1 MKNCHP
7 LIFLLL
13 LFVQTISVKSQ
24 QSFYSCYTG
33 DNERYEVRLHLVN
46 ASNKLNA
53 SLLLKGKSNTIEQLN
68 LTGRLKPGGD
78 FHLGSNFGEDT
89 LLVGRLTSSRL
100 EAYFKDKT
108 NDLVLMHLQAEEPS
122 NHLGLDV
129 ETYEQQQTLDSAK
142 ADSPQAIYEGQLLVP
157 KTNNAQYD
165 SLFALQKKG
174 NKLQSV
180 KLDELLYLEA
190 ESFFS
195 DYKKLNNF
203 EDKDAPV
210 YQWIKSSE
218 VAVQFNQQGIICFST
233 ADYVYTGGAHGLSSQ
248 WFFVFDLE
256 RMESL
261 TMHDVFKAEAF
272 AILPSLLEQS
282 LRNTYQVDADSS
294 LHSVGFFSDEVGLS
308 ENFWL
313 SAAGI
318 GFYYNS
324 YEIAPYSFGHTSVV
338 LPFSKIHDLLKPE
351 LYERLKAIQASLNPG
366 L

>member
-1 MKNCHP
+1 MKNCCP
-7 LIFLLL
+7 LILLL
-13 LFVQTISVKSQ
+13 LLLVQANSVRSQ
-24 QSFYSCYTG
+24 QSFYGCYTG
-33 DNERYEVRLHLVN
+33 DNEQYEIRLHLIN
-46 ASNKLNA
+46 ANNKLNA

-68 LTGRLKPGGD
+68 LTGKLKPGGD

-100 EAYFKDKT
+100 EAYYKNKT
-108 NDLVLMHLQAEEPS
+108 NDLVLMHLQAETPS
-122 NHLGLDV
+122 NHMELDV
-129 ETYEQQQTLDSAK
+129 EAYEQQQALDSAM

-165 SLFALQKKG
+165 SLFALQIKG
-174 NKLQSV
+174 GKLQSV
-180 KLDELLYLEA
+180 KLNTLLER
-190 ESFFS
+190 ESETFFS
-195 DYKKLNNF
+195 DFKKLNNF
-203 EDKDAPV
+203 ENKDTPV

-218 VAVQFNQQGIICFST
+218 VSVQFNQRGILCFST

-248 WFFVFDLE
+248 WFFVLDLE
-256 RMESL
+256 KMERL
-261 TMHDVFKAEAF
+261 TIHDVFKAEAF
-272 AILPSLLEQS
+272 AVLPSLIEQS

-294 LHSVGFFSDEVGLS
+294 LHSVGFFSGEVDLS

-324 YEIAPYSFGHTSVV
+324 YEIAPYYFGHSSVM
-338 LPFSKIHDLLKPE
+338 LPFSEIHDLLKPE
-351 LYERLKAIQASLNPG
+351 LYERLKAIQVSLNPG